1 MSTNKKKFFMLTL
14 ESVVRGAVIG
24 VTLYLLIK
32 NGVL

>member
-1 MSTNKKKFFMLTL
+1 MSNTAKEFLQITLT
-14 ESVVRGAVIG
+14 SVVRGAVIG